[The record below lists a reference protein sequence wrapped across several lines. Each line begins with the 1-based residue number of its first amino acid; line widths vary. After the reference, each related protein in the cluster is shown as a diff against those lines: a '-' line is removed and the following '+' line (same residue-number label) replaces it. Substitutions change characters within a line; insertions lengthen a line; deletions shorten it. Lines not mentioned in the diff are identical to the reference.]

1 MKKVYYLLLM
11 LMAMPLGINHI
22 AAQTGSQ
29 QTLTQKQIRK
39 ARKQAHAKFMEEQE
53 RLAYTQAV
61 QALKAQSFVV
71 EVDQLIYPRGYVQY
85 VSSATNFIYINQ
97 DKAVIQIAVTN
108 FTPGANG
115 IGGVTVEGIPS
126 NISMSTD
133 KKGNVYFNFVTQGAA
148 ISATVNIQLTQGD
161 NRATVTIYPNFN
173 SRTLTMTGKVIPYNN
188 SDIFQG
194 STI

>member
-39 ARKQAHAKFMEEQE
+39 ARRQAHAKFMEEQE

-97 DKAVIQIAVTN
+97 DKAVIQIAVSN
-108 FTPGANG
+108 FAPGANG

-148 ISATVNIQLTQGD
+148 ISATVNIQLTPDD

>member
-1 MKKVYYLLLM
+1 M

-39 ARKQAHAKFMEEQE
+39 ARRQAHAKFMEEQE

>member
-11 LMAMPLGINHI
+11 LMAIPLGINHI

-29 QTLTQKQIRK
+29 QTLTQIQIRK

-108 FTPGANG
+108 FVPGANG